1 MLYLEKNML
10 KIYKNKS
17 TTFKCEV
24 LVETE
29 GQNVKDIKSR
39 LILYPTND
47 NRNVMYEGVVQ
58 DNICSID
65 INPNVNINKNG
76 KAVLEVIIDDATI
89 FAPWNSTYEIVTE
102 TVKVESAQLIYDANK
117 AKVIVNEIKEDQ
129 PKKQT
134 KPVVKSEAKKVTP
147 VVKKTKKSFDNLL
160 QEAANM
166 IKDDTEENKKLLK
179 VYNESIKSL
188 PKEDLTKMVK
198 HVQVNY
204 VPTKESLTWAKK
216 VLGETKTTKAKLLMY
231 ANEIKNGIK

>member
-1 MLYLEKNML
+1 ML

-24 LVETE
+24 LVEAE

-39 LILYPTND
+39 LILYPSND

-117 AKVIVNEIKEDQ
+117 ARVIVNEIKEVQ
-129 PKKQT
+129 PKKE
-134 KPVVKSEAKKVTP
+134 VKSAVKLEAKKVTKII
-147 VVKKTKKSFDNLL
+147 KKGVPKKEKSFDSLL

-166 IKDDTEENKKLLK
+166 IKDDTTESKKLLK

-188 PKEDLTKMVK
+188 AREDLAKMVK
-198 HVQVNY
+198 HVTVNY
-204 VPTKESLTWAKK
+204 IPTKESLVWAKK
-216 VLGETKTTKAKLLMY
+216 VLGETKSTKSKLLMY
-231 ANEIKNGIK
+231 CNEIKK

>member
-1 MLYLEKNML
+1 ML

-24 LVETE
+24 LVEAE

-39 LILYPTND
+39 LILYPSND
-47 NRNVMYEGVVQ
+47 NRNVMFEGVVQ

-117 AKVIVNEIKEDQ
+117 ARVIVNEIKEVQ
-129 PKKQT
+129 PKKEVN
-134 KPVVKSEAKKVTP
+134 PAVKLEAKKVTKII
-147 VVKKTKKSFDNLL
+147 KKEKSFDNLL

-166 IKDDTEENKKLLK
+166 IKDDTTESKKLLK

-188 PKEDLTKMVK
+188 AREDLAKMVK
-198 HVQVNY
+198 HVTVNY
-204 VPTKESLTWAKK
+204 IPTKESLAWAKK
-216 VLGETKTTKAKLLMY
+216 VLGESKSTKAKLLMY
-231 ANEIKNGIK
+231 CNEIKK